1 MYWLAEVEAE
11 TVQRILLSWSF
22 TLEWA
27 SDATRLFSLLI
38 TNQVR
43 TATGSKSVIPFVP
56 QQAHSS
62 EVILTGHKARTPAT
76 SGISRK
82 PVSQLTG
89 FSFFFSR
96 SKRFS
101 NLR

>member
-1 MYWLAEVEAE
+1 VN
-11 TVQRILLSWSF
+11 
-22 TLEWA
+22 
-27 SDATRLFSLLI
+27 DLLI

-43 TATGSKSVIPFVP
+43 TATETKTNDFSALGICVLYWKASLGQKAVSKIVISFVP

-76 SGISRK
+76 LGIPRK
-82 PVSQLTG
+82 PASQLTG